1 MFALGDL
8 PRRKNISLSP
18 SLFWETTSHCTTF
31 AYWVV
36 FKQQNTEHIEM
47 MLKEAREMKSGLRE
61 IHFSLFA
68 SISNAVDKHLI
79 QQFKVNY
86 LAQY

>member
-1 MFALGDL
+1 MMF
-8 PRRKNISLSP
+8 
-18 SLFWETTSHCTTF
+18 
-31 AYWVV
+31 
-36 FKQQNTEHIEM
+36 
-47 MLKEAREMKSGLRE
+47 KEAREMKSGLRG